1 MMRKQFNRNSY
12 LLILICLSLF
22 LLLIPSPVA
31 AEEKEAYLLRLGGGL
46 QSVFPEFGY
55 SGIFNI
61 SKRSAL
67 QGIFIYTDSAL
78 IYGGKY
84 IYRFI
89 RRPSHNFYAYG
100 MLGHFTFLAPEEL
113 VSTPGVISG
122 IGLEFTTND
131 FIANLKYNLEIGYS
145 SVGSPDLCSNPAVVY
160 GCGIHFYLF

>member
-1 MMRKQFNRNSY
+1 MWKPFPRKTY
-12 LLILICLSLF
+12 LLIFICLFSLF

-61 SKRSAL
+61 SKHSAI
-67 QGIFIYTDSAL
+67 QGIFISTDSAL

-84 IYRFI
+84 IYRFM
-89 RRPSHNFYAYG
+89 RRPTHNFYGYG
-100 MLGHFTFLAPEEL
+100 MLGHFTFITPEEL
-113 VSTPGVISG
+113 VSAPGTIYG

-131 FIANLKYNLEIGYS
+131 FIGNFKYHVEIGYS
-145 SVGSPDLCSNPAVVY
+145 SVGSPWDSPEPGIIY
-160 GCGIHFYLF
+160 GGGIHFYIF